1 MIDST
6 LAHYRITAALGAGGM
21 GEVWRATD
29 TKLGREVALKVLP
42 AEMAANPERLDRF
55 RREAMMLASLNHP
68 NIATLYGFESVNT
81 QMAAGTAAPQG
92 SRADEER
99 LVGHASRVP
108 DTDLESSSD
117 ADARLNLKL
126 KTQNSKLPASAGTV
140 TFLVMELIEGE
151 SLDRLIPEG
160 GMPVERIVEIGT
172 ALAEA
177 LAAAHDKGIV
187 HRDLKPANVMVTTD
201 GRVKVLDFGLAK
213 IAASQPN
220 EPLNSEM
227 ATDLHTREGVVM
239 GTVPYMSPEQV
250 QGESLDHRTDIFS
263 LGVILHEMA
272 TGARPFAGASQAA
285 LVSSI
290 LRDAPRPVSELRVDL
305 SAGLAQ
311 VVRRCL
317 EKEPGRRIQTARDLA
332 AELRLEHREEVG
344 DVSRI
349 LRLPPVPSTPLIG
362 REETL
367 ESAAALLGGGARLLS
382 VTGYGG
388 TGKTRFAIA
397 LFERHASEHPGGAA
411 FVSLASVTA
420 AADVLPTIATAL
432 AIPEAQDRSA
442 LDALATVIGSRDV
455 LLVLDNLEQV
465 LDAARDV
472 AALVGRCPKL
482 QVIAT
487 SRAPLKVGAETE
499 FGLPPLD
506 LPAAG
511 TPGLDTLGHCP
522 SVELFVQRATK
533 VKPGFGLT
541 EANAG
546 PVAEICRRLDG
557 LPLALE
563 LAAARVRILEPA
575 ALLQR
580 LDHAL
585 DILTSGDRD
594 LPLRQRTLRAAISW
608 SYSLLEAQEQQT
620 LRRLS
625 CFHEGWTLEAME
637 QVCYGA
643 EERHRALDELDSLV
657 EKGLARVVGESGR
670 YALLETIRAFAA
682 EQLHAGGE
690 VESTRH
696 AHAGYFIEF
705 AERVAFDLRTPDQI
719 EAVQR
724 AHRDDANVHA
734 AIDWLTTCA
743 RAGDSEALERALQL
757 CGHQNW
763 FWHISGQHVTARV
776 AYDALLTLAADG
788 DPSRGRALSWLG
800 AGMVSTTTGEWERS
814 LDEWNRGFEDGET
827 LGDARIAAE
836 GRMGVGYCNLS
847 LGRIEAA
854 AEALD
859 DAIVRA
865 APVDAFMQAMAMT
878 MKGMLLFATGDC
890 EAGVKLVQEAR
901 RIQEP
906 GDHEGGGVAQSF
918 LAQMTFAQGDPGAAL
933 TLYREALRMLE
944 IVGDHPEVARVHCE
958 MGWTALAASDRRAAA
973 ESFRRAVHAYEG
985 VGSARGTGQ
994 ALLGL
999 AAVEATED
1007 RSEKAVAIAAAAEAF
1022 LARAGT
1028 VVAHPMAPGL
1038 AEQIEALKASIP
1050 KGTLEG
1056 LVARAATLTAAD
1068 VLEMAGEPS

>member
-1 MIDST
+1 VIGTT

-21 GEVWRATD
+21 GEVYRATD
-29 TKLGREVALKVLP
+29 TRLGRDVALKVLP
-42 AEMAANPERLDRF
+42 AEMAANPDRLDRF
-55 RREAMMLASLNHP
+55 RREATMLAALDHP
-68 NIATLYGFESVNT
+68 GVVGVYSVEESDDVHFLT
-81 QMAAGTAAPQG
+81 MQ
-92 SRADEER
+92 
-99 LVGHASRVP
+99 LV
-108 DTDLESSSD
+108 
-117 ADARLNLKL
+117 
-126 KTQNSKLPASAGTV
+126 
-140 TFLVMELIEGE
+140 EGE
-151 SLDRLIPEG
+151 SLDRVIPERG
-160 GMPVERIVEIGT
+160 LGVDRIVEIGS
-172 ALAEA
+172 AVAEA
-177 LAAAHDKGIV
+177 LAAAHDRGIV

-213 IAASQPN
+213 IAASQPK

-227 ATDLHTREGVVM
+227 ATDLHTREGIVM

-250 QGESLDHRTDIFS
+250 EGQPVDHRTDLFS
-263 LGVILHEMA
+263 LGVILYEMA
-272 TGARPFAGASQAA
+272 TGVRPFAGASQVA
-285 LVSSI
+285 LMSSI
-290 LRDAPRPVSELRVDL
+290 LRDTPRPLGELRADL
-305 SAGLAQ
+305 PAGLAR

-317 EKEPGRRIQTARDLA
+317 EKDPGRRIQTARDLA
-332 AELRLEHREEVG
+332 AELRLERREDDD
-344 DVSRI
+344 DVSKI
-349 LRLPPVPSTPLIG
+349 LRPPPAPSTPLIG

-367 ESAAALLGGGARLLS
+367 EDAAALLREGARLVT

-388 TGKTRFAIA
+388 TGKTRFAIE
-397 LFERHASEHPGGAA
+397 LFERHASEYSGGAA

-420 AADVLPTIATAL
+420 AAEVLPTVATAL
-432 AIPEAQDRSA
+432 AIPEAQGRSA
-442 LDALATVIGSRDV
+442 LDALATVIGNRDV

-465 LDAARDV
+465 LDAAQDI

-511 TPGLDTLGHCP
+511 TRALDEIGQCP
-522 SVELFVQRATK
+522 SVALFVQRAAK
-533 VKPGFGLT
+533 VKTGFALT
-541 EANAG
+541 ESNAA
-546 PVAEICRRLDG
+546 PIAEICRRLDG

-585 DILTSGDRD
+585 DLLTSGDRD

-608 SYSLLEAQEQQT
+608 SYSLLDAQEQET

-643 EERHRALDELDSLV
+643 DERYRALDELDSLV
-657 EKGLARVVGESGR
+657 EKGLVRVVGESGR

-696 AHAGYFIEF
+696 AHADYFVSF
-705 AERVAFDLRTPDQI
+705 AERVASALRTPDQI
-719 EAVQR
+719 EAMQR
-724 AHRDDANVHA
+724 AHRDDANAHA
-734 AIDWLTTCA
+734 AIEWLTTCA
-743 RAGDSEALERALQL
+743 RAGDTGALERALVL
-757 CGHQNW
+757 CGRQNW

-776 AYDALLTLAADG
+776 AYENLLALAADG
-788 DPSRGRALSWLG
+788 APSRGRALSWLG
-800 AGMVSTTTGEWERS
+800 AGMVSTTTDEWERS
-814 LDEWNRGFEDGET
+814 LDEWTRGFEDGEAV
-827 LGDARIAAE
+827 GDKKIAAE
-836 GRMGVGYCNLS
+836 GRMGMGYCNLS

-859 DAIVRA
+859 DAIARA
-865 APVDAFMQAMAMT
+865 APVDAMMQALAMSV
-878 MKGMLLFATGDC
+878 KAMLLFATGEC
-890 EAGVKLVQEAR
+890 AAGVELVHEAR
-901 RIQEP
+901 RIQERI

-918 LAQMTFAQGDPGAAL
+918 LAQMTFSQGDPSTAL
-933 TLYREALRMLE
+933 TLYREALAMLE
-944 IVGDHPEVARVHCE
+944 TVGDHPEVARVHCE
-958 MGWTALAASDRRAAA
+958 MGWTALAASDARAAA

-985 VGSARGTGQ
+985 VGSARGSGQ

-999 AAVEATED
+999 AAVEAAEG
-1007 RSEKAVAIAAAAEAF
+1007 RSEPAVAIAAAAEAF
-1022 LARAGT
+1022 LERAGT

-1038 AEQIEALKASIP
+1038 ADRIEALKASIP

-1056 LVARAATLTAAD
+1056 FVARAATLTAAD
-1068 VLEMAGEPS
+1068 VLAMAGEPSSTSPGDQP